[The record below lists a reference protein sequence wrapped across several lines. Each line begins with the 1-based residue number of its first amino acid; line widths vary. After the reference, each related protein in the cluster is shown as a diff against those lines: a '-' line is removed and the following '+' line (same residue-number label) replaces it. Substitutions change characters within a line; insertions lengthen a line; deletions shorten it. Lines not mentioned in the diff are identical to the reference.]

1 MTVQKRIML
10 EILVLVIGIFVI
22 NLLAMKF
29 HWYSS
34 VWWFD
39 MPMHTLGGLWIAL
52 ASLFVYKYRRTLPND
67 IFYPKKLFFVALVSV
82 LVIGFLWEVFEFGI
96 ERIGILD
103 LASPIDSLS
112 DICFDLI
119 GGIVG
124 TAYFIHRYER
134 VIKAI
139 DKV

>member
-10 EILVLVIGIFVI
+10 EVFILITSIFVI

-39 MPMHTLGGLWIAL
+39 MPMHTLGGVWIAL
-52 ASLFVYKYRRTLPND
+52 ASLFIYKYRRTTLDD
-67 IFYPKKLFFVALVSV
+67 IFYPKKLFFVALISV
-82 LVIGFLWEVFEFGI
+82 VAVGLMWEIFEFGM
-96 ERIGILD
+96 ERVGTLD
-103 LASPIDSLS
+103 LANPVDSFS
-112 DICFDLI
+112 DICFDLV
-119 GGIVG
+119 GGILG
-124 TAYFIHRYER
+124 TTYFIHRYER
-134 VIKAI
+134 VIKSI